1 LADEKKNESVEN
13 PVQQQQEALNKPVL
27 TYGQMLEG
35 QSLLRKFL
43 KKIEI
48 RVKGEKV
55 VTSYIWEF
63 PDEIVAKTFAE
74 QMKEQFSQSLNQSQ

>member
-1 LADEKKNESVEN
+1 MAKEQEKSATPILPPEQ
-13 PVQQQQEALNKPVL
+13 PVM
-27 TYGQMLEG
+27 TYGQLLEG

-48 RVKGEKV
+48 RVKREKV

-63 PDEIVAKTFAE
+63 PDEVVAKTFAE
-74 QMKEQFSQSLNQSQ
+74 QMKLSFEGSLNPEGEKK